1 MPSARFLKLKGPKKI
16 KILEAAMKEFL
27 MHPVTMV
34 SINQIIKSAG
44 ISRGSFYTY
53 FEDKDDLFQY
63 VAEDFVRRIVDRVI
77 TVIKENGGNLFLSA
91 NMLFA
96 EGLEREKTS
105 TYAQLYLEVFKDYTF
120 VRLMNE
126 EGARS
131 KENLEKWEELHR
143 EIYILSKP
151 VYSFA
156 SLEEFT
162 KIFDMIFVLF
172 LQSLIAVKSR
182 RRTEIEAKDIL
193 SRQLDIME
201 MGVRCD
207 IERERE
213 RV

>member
-1 MPSARFLKLKGPKKI
+1 
-16 KILEAAMKEFL
+16 
-27 MHPVTMV
+27 
-34 SINQIIKSAG
+34 
-44 ISRGSFYTY
+44 
-53 FEDKDDLFQY
+53 
-63 VAEDFVRRIVDRVI
+63 
-77 TVIKENGGNLFLSA
+77 
-91 NMLFA
+91 
-96 EGLEREKTS
+96 
-105 TYAQLYLEVFKDYTF
+105 
-120 VRLMNE
+120 MNE

-193 SRQLDIME
+193 SRQLDIIE

>member
-53 FEDKDDLFQY
+53 FQY

-193 SRQLDIME
+193 SRQLDIIE

>member
-1 MPSARFLKLKGPKKI
+1 
-16 KILEAAMKEFL
+16 
-27 MHPVTMV
+27 MV

-162 KIFDMIFVLF
+162 KIFDIIFVLF

-193 SRQLDIME
+193 SRQLDIIE